1 MAEKPKIR
9 IYWRNGKAYGDFR
22 KYADV
27 GGKRE
32 ALKQEGMSV
41 PTTDSD
47 TALAVYLRRVRE
59 LKMRRKDKGLFGET
73 VEERG
78 LAEYAAHHLE
88 EKARSGRVT
97 EDHLAI
103 SEHYLRRAVEFFR
116 GGRPLSGISTSNVQE
131 FVGHLQ
137 TMENGRGGTL
147 SGGSIRKHLSSL
159 SNLYRRAASEGYVPP
174 GYNPIAALLDK
185 PTADHHEA
193 AWLEVHEAALFLDAT
208 KRHRPIK
215 AYCALRAI
223 HPLVATFLLTGG
235 RKAEVLGLE
244 VKDVSF
250 DRKTVTFRPNEH
262 RRLKTRTS
270 HRTVPLW
277 PQLEEILRPHVFS
290 AVAPRGEGLLFPSD
304 RGGGMIWDLRKALD
318 AIGRSAGW
326 EDGEIRTRM
335 FRHTYCATRLQTLDR
350 GAPVSP
356 WVVSREMGHGGP
368 SLVDRV
374 YGHVGNVRHRSETVE
389 FRVEQHR
396 EQLAERAQKLA
407 HLSL

>member
-1 MAEKPKIR
+1 MAEQPKSR

-22 KYADV
+22 DFADV
-27 GGKRE
+27 GGRRE
-32 ALKQEGMSV
+32 ALKPAGMRV
-41 PTTDSD
+41 PTTDPDVAAKLSTD
-47 TALAVYLRRVRE
+47 RVADLE
-59 LKMRRKDKGLFGET
+59 TMRRNQGLFGQT
-73 VEERG
+73 IVERG

-103 SEHYLRRAVEFFR
+103 SEHYLGRAVEFFR

-137 TMENGRGGTL
+137 TMGNGRGGTL
-147 SGGSIRKHLSSL
+147 SGGSIRKHLNAL

-174 GYNPIAALLDK
+174 GHNPIAALLDK

-208 KRHRPIK
+208 ERHRPVK

-262 RRLKTRTS
+262 RRLKTRNS

-277 PQLEEILRPHVFS
+277 PQLEEILRPYVFS
-290 AVAPRGEGLLFPSD
+290 ATAPRGEGLLFPSD
-304 RGGGMIWDLRKALD
+304 RGGGMIWDMRKALD
-318 AIGRSAGW
+318 AIARSAAW
-326 EDGEIRTRM
+326 EAGEIRTRM

-356 WVVSREMGHGGP
+356 WVVSREMGHGDVT
-368 SLVDRV
+368 LVDRV
-374 YGHVGNVRHRSETVE
+374 YGHLGDVRHRSETVE